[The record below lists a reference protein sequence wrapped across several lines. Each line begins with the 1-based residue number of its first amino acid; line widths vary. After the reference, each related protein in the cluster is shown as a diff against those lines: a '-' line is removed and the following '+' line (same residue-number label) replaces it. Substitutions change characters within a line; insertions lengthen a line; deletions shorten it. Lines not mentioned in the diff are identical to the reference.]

1 MLDDILTAIPL
12 GFFLAFMI
20 GPVFFVLLETSAI
33 RGFRAALS
41 FDLGVVLSDVIFI
54 SIAYFSSYRLITAV
68 KDDPAL
74 FIFGGVVML
83 VYGVISFI
91 QAKKQARLLEQ
102 EELQEKVTLEI
113 ARTNYFMFFIKGFFL
128 NFINIGVLGFWL
140 AIIITFGPQLEM
152 KPERIF
158 GFFTVVILSYL
169 VTDIIKILLAK
180 QLKHFMNPKNITSVK
195 KVIALVLT
203 ISGIV
208 LLSQGV
214 FPKEKQLIDR
224 AFDSIEQPK

>member
-41 FDLGVVLSDVIFI
+41 FDLGVVLSDVFFI
-54 SIAYFSSYRLITAV
+54 SVAYFSSYRLIAAV

-74 FIFGGVVML
+74 FIFGGIVM
-83 VYGVISFI
+83 VTYGIISFI
-91 QAKKQARLLEQ
+91 QAQRHARLSENPDLEQ
-102 EELQEKVTLEI
+102 KVSLEI
-113 ARTNYFMFFIKGFFL
+113 ARTNYLKFFIKGFFL

-152 KPERIF
+152 QPARVF
-158 GFFTVVILSYL
+158 GFFTVVMLSYL
-169 VTDIIKILLAK
+169 VTDIFKILLAK
-180 QLKHFMNPKNITSVK
+180 QLKRFMNPKNIGTVK
-195 KVIALVLT
+195 KVIALILT

-224 AFDSIEQPK
+224 AFDNIEQQN